1 MRTSLRL
8 FRPIY
13 ERHDT
18 PKWEAKHGSYTPSK
32 VNNVRNA
39 RGALFLGAVAATQGA
54 GARRPGRCP
63 ASSYLD
69 VVVSPK
75 HCMGCSA
82 QAATS
87 AALGMEAVSLVL
99 RLLKLVLPVRAREP
113 CTKTSVGETPIVSS
127 VLGVCPSSSVASECI
142 LKLASAAKMACAPG
156 SCSCA
161 SGATILQ
168 LRVARKL
175 SLVLRL

>member
-113 CTKTSVGETPIVSS
+113 CTKTEVGETPIVS
-127 VLGVCPSSSVASECI
+127 
-142 LKLASAAKMACAPG
+142 AAVVMRPQF
-156 SCSCA
+156 
-161 SGATILQ
+161 IY
-168 LRVARKL
+168 
-175 SLVLRL
+175 